1 MNMNKNGLDTTVK
14 YELPVQTEIP
24 PVISVPRAE
33 MYSNALLF
41 YNAFRGLCKL
51 RIDYAKN
58 KANKMLIS
66 AQLSDPTEAERLF
79 QKQKFWLKVQDYW
92 KGKLELS
99 YKWEKDYFGR
109 E

>member
-1 MNMNKNGLDTTVK
+1 MNMNNTGL
-14 YELPVQTEIP
+14 YNLPVQTEIP
-24 PVISVPRAE
+24 EVISVPHAE
-33 MYSNALLF
+33 MCSNALLF
-41 YNAFRGLCKL
+41 YNAFHGLCRL

-79 QKQKFWLKVQDYW
+79 QKEKFWLKVKAYW
-92 KGKLELS
+92 EGKLELS

>member
-1 MNMNKNGLDTTVK
+1 MDKNGLGTTVK

-24 PVISVPRAE
+24 SVISVPRAE
-33 MYSNALLF
+33 MCSNALLS
-41 YNAFRGLCKL
+41 YDAFRSLCRL

-92 KGKLELS
+92 KFKLEIS

-109 E
+109 K